1 MAWCGYK
8 GIIRD
13 VVYCLKVCNG
23 CLFSWLAATACHA
36 KKEQVE
42 LPTGSLDCR
51 CVSGCA
57 QDLLVFPLLREKPR
71 GLCCLVGLSPIGNDS
86 LPRSAGVFLSFFC
99 FFFPLDTSEL
109 DFVFSADDEFLV
121 LSLFGILLYLE
132 AMGGFCHAMLVCYT
146 LLCYNLYITIRCV
159 LVQP

>member
-13 VVYCLKVCNG
+13 VVHCLKVCNG

-42 LPTGSLDCR
+42 WPTGSLDCR

-71 GLCCLVGLSPIGNDS
+71 GLCCLVGLSPLEMIPFHALLAFS
-86 LPRSAGVFLSFFC
+86 CLFSA
-99 FFFPLDTSEL
+99 FFFLWIPASLILFFPRMMS
-109 DFVFSADDEFLV
+109 FSS
-121 LSLFGILLYLE
+121 SLCLEYCSILKRRGILPCY
-132 AMGGFCHAMLVCYT
+132 ASMLHFA
-146 LLCYNLYITIRCV
+146 V
-159 LVQP
+159 L

>member
-13 VVYCLKVCNG
+13 VVHCLKVCNG

-36 KKEQVE
+36 KKEQFE
-42 LPTGSLDCR
+42 WPTGSLDCR

-71 GLCCLVGLSPIGNDS
+71 GTLLFGWSFPIGNDS
-86 LPRSAGVFLSFFC
+86 LPRSVGVFLSLFC

-121 LSLFGILLYLE
+121 LSLFGILLYFE
-132 AMGGFCHAMLVCYT
+132 ATGDFAMLC
-146 LLCYNLYITIRCV
+146 
-159 LVQP
+159 